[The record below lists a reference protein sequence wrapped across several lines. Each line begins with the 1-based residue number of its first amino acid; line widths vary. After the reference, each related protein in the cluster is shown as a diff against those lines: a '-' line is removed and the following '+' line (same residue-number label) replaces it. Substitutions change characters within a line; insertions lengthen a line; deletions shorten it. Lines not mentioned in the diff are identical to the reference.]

1 MFYKRPGGRA
11 SGARRTFE
19 TREQRA
25 VTITLWF
32 RWGCRGAGRIAD
44 EVVPAQWESMHDQA
58 RVRLTTGGQIFV
70 VCLVL
75 AVCQPWP
82 RMKLRRRWFLR
93 GPIFAVSVCDS
104 MMTER
109 FSVYSEPVALSVGV
123 HNARTC
129 EVRLATPLLSCR
141 SGLASWCKSDW
152 QDDDLF
158 KLTPPELDVLKLRVA
173 VCIKARYKGNVNG
186 DYGLEVGGMKP
197 LDPEASEPQLR
208 ERSGKVK
215 EVHSIPS

>member
-1 MFYKRPGGRA
+1 M
-11 SGARRTFE
+11 
-19 TREQRA
+19 
-25 VTITLWF
+25 
-32 RWGCRGAGRIAD
+32 
-44 EVVPAQWESMHDQA
+44 
-58 RVRLTTGGQIFV
+58 
-70 VCLVL
+70 
-75 AVCQPWP
+75 
-82 RMKLRRRWFLR
+82 
-93 GPIFAVSVCDS
+93 
-104 MMTER
+104 
-109 FSVYSEPVALSVGV
+109 
-123 HNARTC
+123 
-129 EVRLATPLLSCR
+129 ATPLLSCR

-186 DYGLEVGGMKP
+186 DYGLEVGGTKP